1 MQVSADRTE
10 RDLIP
15 AQHNLVAGYLKK
27 TLSSGWSV
35 SDSAHTH
42 IHTEDFTTFTHPGY
56 SSLWEK

>member
-10 RDLIP
+10 RDSIP

-27 TLSSGWSV
+27 VCL
-35 SDSAHTH
+35 HTH